1 MKNNLSRF
9 RKIQESHKIPKIATI
24 QDISGYGRCSSTIA
38 LPVLSVL
45 GCNVSLMPT
54 AILSNHTMFEDFFS
68 LNFTEYLKD
77 YYRSWK
83 KNNCFFDCIYTGFL
97 GSSEQIDI
105 ISRII
110 DDARNENN
118 SLVVVDPVM
127 GDLGQIYVTYTE
139 DMLHRMKDLVKKSDI
154 ITPNVTELCILAG
167 EKYKVDLTEEELLSY
182 IKKIDGPELIVVTG
196 ANVNGKYNNAIY
208 DVKNNVLDIIDY
220 EYTRA
225 NYPGTGDLFASLFIG
240 YIFQGETYKEAIRKG
255 SEFISKCISY
265 TNELKTNPIEGVCF
279 EKFLCEL
286 N

>member
-9 RKIQESHKIPKIATI
+9 REIHESHKTPKIATI

-68 LNFTEYLKD
+68 LDFTEYLED

-83 KNNCFFDCIYTGFL
+83 KNKCFFDCIYTGFL

-110 DDARNENN
+110 DDARKENN

-127 GDLGQIYVTYTE
+127 GDLGEIYVTYTE
-139 DMLHRMKDLVKKSDI
+139 DMLYRMKDLVKKSDI
-154 ITPNVTELCILAG
+154 ITPNVTELCILAD
-167 EKYKVDLTEEELLSY
+167 EKYNRNLTEGELLRL

-196 ANVNGKYNNAIY
+196 ANVNNAYNNAIY
-208 DVKNNVLDIIDY
+208 DVKNDVLDIINY

-225 NYPGTGDLFASLFIG
+225 NYPGTGDLFTSLFIG
-240 YIFQGETYKEAIRKG
+240 YIFQGETYKEAIRK
-255 SEFISKCISY
+255 SSDFISKCIRYS
-265 TNELKTNPIEGVCF
+265 NEIKTNPIEGVCF
-279 EKFLCEL
+279 ERFLCEL